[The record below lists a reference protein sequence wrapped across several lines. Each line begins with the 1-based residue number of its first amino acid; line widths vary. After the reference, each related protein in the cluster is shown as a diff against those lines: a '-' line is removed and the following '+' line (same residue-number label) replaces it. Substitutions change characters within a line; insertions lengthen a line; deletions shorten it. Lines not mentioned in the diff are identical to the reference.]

1 MRTGKTLVELA
12 QEIQRQAGAKADYVA
27 PVQALSVS
35 TTCGTT
41 IEVADQGG
49 YALTPV
55 SHRQIGSH
63 LGVPADFYDRLRT
76 AAVDLRDPYDSTHSL
91 FETTVN
97 ALLQARPAAERRLVR
112 TLDNNARAFLSDRYR
127 PLDHD
132 EILERV
138 LPALGEFDLDWS
150 QSSLEVTEQRLYMK
164 LVNPQVEADVEV
176 GDPVQAG
183 VLVTNSEI
191 GMGSFSVTP
200 LVFRLVCRN
209 GMIRQDFAKRKYHT
223 GARLGG
229 EVETYEYYRDDTVRA
244 RNEATVLEMRDLIRG
259 ALSEAVFNKIVE
271 SLREAAGIRILG
283 DPIKAVEQ
291 LQVRFN
297 LTNDERGSVLRAL
310 VEGGNLS
317 MWGLANAVTRVA
329 EEASTY
335 DRSTDLEVIGGQVL
349 ALPPA
354 SVKEMIAAA

>member
-1 MRTGKTLVELA
+1 MRAGKTLVELA

-27 PVQALSVS
+27 TVQALSVS
-35 TTCGTT
+35 TTDGTT
-41 IEVADQGG
+41 LEVADHGH

-63 LGVPADFYDRLRT
+63 LGVPADFYDRLRVG
-76 AAVDLRDPYDSTHSL
+76 AVDLRDPYDPSHSL

-97 ALLQARPAAERRLVR
+97 ALLQARPADERRLVR
-112 TLDNNARAFLSDRYR
+112 TLDSNARAFLSDRYR

-164 LVNPQVEADVEV
+164 LVNPQVEAEVEV

-200 LVFRLVCRN
+200 WFFVWC
-209 GMIRQDFAKRKYHT
+209 
-223 GARLGG
+223 
-229 EVETYEYYRDDTVRA
+229 
-244 RNEATVLEMRDLIRG
+244 
-259 ALSEAVFNKIVE
+259 
-271 SLREAAGIRILG
+271 AGT
-283 DPIKAVEQ
+283 E
-291 LQVRFN
+291 
-297 LTNDERGSVLRAL
+297 
-310 VEGGNLS
+310 
-317 MWGLANAVTRVA
+317 
-329 EEASTY
+329 
-335 DRSTDLEVIGGQVL
+335 
-349 ALPPA
+349 
-354 SVKEMIAAA
+354 